1 MNFITN
7 LFKISSFGFLY
18 SGPVYAL
25 YKNGL
30 LNFTSQPNQ
39 TPQPN
44 QINANNENE
53 INKINKFTNDIGRG
67 YILYFQNLS
76 NIHKF
81 INYDMINKLINELI
95 NELYEKQ
102 RDENNKNNKNK

>member
-7 LFKISSFGFLY
+7 LFKITSFGFLY

-30 LNFTSQPNQ
+30 LNFISQPNQ

-44 QINANNENE
+44 QINKINE
-53 INKINKFTNDIGRG
+53 INKFTNDIGRG

-81 INYDMINKLINELI
+81 TFKLI

-102 RDENNKNNKNK
+102 TNNENNKK